1 MSDRERLLCTSI
13 TIWRLC
19 FVQSYTCKSNPSA
32 HCFVL
37 FVIWIYALS
46 EICNFVDLEDV
57 VWKSHAINFPLICEY
72 CASYCRWKKNKTS
85 FNCNVLRVENV
96 NWFFVETYF
105 HCNLNFF
112 SIYIKFGFFF
122 RFGDCWTWPQHL
134 LFIFYA
140 VFVFTYIT
148 NYISS
153 SCKYSFFHVAILL
166 TKGLN
171 HS

>member
-32 HCFVL
+32 HCAVL

-85 FNCNVLRVENV
+85 LNCNVLRVENV

-112 SIYIKFGFFF
+112 SIYIKFGFFL
-122 RFGDCWTWPQHL
+122 GLVIAGLDPSTSC
-134 LFIFYA
+134 LFFMQCLFSLI
-140 VFVFTYIT
+140 
-148 NYISS
+148 
-153 SCKYSFFHVAILL
+153 
-166 TKGLN
+166 
-171 HS
+171 